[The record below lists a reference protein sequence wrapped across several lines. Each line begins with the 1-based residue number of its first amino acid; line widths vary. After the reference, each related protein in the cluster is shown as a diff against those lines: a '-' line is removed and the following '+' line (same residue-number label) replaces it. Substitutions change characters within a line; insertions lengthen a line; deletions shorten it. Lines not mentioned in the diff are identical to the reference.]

1 MRSKRKPIPKGS
13 TLPVLLTK
21 RNILDIREY
30 TLASPAFLRAGVVE
44 RNGSLRFSWS
54 LEDIEIIQG
63 YVAAAA
69 NHTKSKDSML
79 GRRLELIYSKLGVF
93 LESYVEQPDS
103 S

>member
-30 TLASPAFLRAGVVE
+30 TLASPVFLRAGVVE
-44 RNGSLRFSWS
+44 RNGSLRFNWS

-69 NHTKSKDSML
+69 NHSEDSKL

-93 LESYVEQPDS
+93 LESYAEQPDS
-103 S
+103 L

>member
-1 MRSKRKPIPKGS
+1 M
-13 TLPVLLTK
+13 LLTK

-30 TLASPAFLRAGVVE
+30 TLASQAFLRGGVVE
-44 RNGSLRFSWS
+44 RNGSLRFNWS

>member
-69 NHTKSKDSML
+69 NSML